1 MAIHLLGGGHMGG
14 RRDSVPS
21 HTEIYSYWHDKA
33 ITSTGNVVTDDLHSS
48 DIEPIIVD
56 KGEARCWACG
66 KHIDVNSTK
75 AYKEAID
82 TADFTRIYAISK
94 VKSSL
99 NRCHIIPHML
109 GGSDDDPGNYLLMC
123 LRCHEESPDTDNPK
137 LMFRWLYN
145 KRHEVRNPVT
155 GRSIESIM
163 RIVIE
168 ECKKLNKD
176 PYSGNFDNLARLG
189 VHGTTMS
196 DSTVAYAYIDTC
208 KDI

>member
-1 MAIHLLGGGHMGG
+1 MGKCDRATAPKHTAIY
-14 RRDSVPS
+14 D
-21 HTEIYSYWHDKA
+21 YWHDKA
-33 ITSTGNVVTDDLHSS
+33 ITATGDVVTDDLHSG
-48 DIEPIIVD
+48 DIEPIVVD
-56 KGEARCWACG
+56 RGEPSCWACG
-66 KHIDVNSTK
+66 SFIDVRDSK
-75 AYKEAID
+75 AYRDAID
-82 TADFTRIYAISK
+82 TGDYAKIYSIGK
-94 VKSSL
+94 VKQRL
-99 NRCHIIPHML
+99 ERCHITPHML
-109 GGSDDDPGNYLLMC
+109 GGDDEDPSNYLLMC
-123 LRCHEESPDTDNPK
+123 PRCHEESPDTDNPK